1 MTGLIYV
8 ILIALWGVVL
18 VPRWLHHHDE
28 SRRRREAER
37 VERALN
43 PHNARSAAPSAADD
57 EHYQSWREYLKTLTN
72 RERVGG
78 DPARWVDALRAP
90 QGRHARRRRN
100 ILLGLTGAVTV
111 SLLGVVAGILPSFLA
126 VLTTLLLVGYVSAMF
141 FQMRQWESGLSTAPA
156 AAAQDFTAE
165 DLAASGRS
173 VRDGVRLVSGT
184 AAVGSEWEPRETTLP
199 TYTSKS
205 KASKI
210 PRRID
215 LTSAGWNGASMV
227 EQARAQQSPHLQ
239 DQFDREFAALA
250 PDADQQVAEFAN
262 YANDRSYYRRAVN
275 E

>member
-18 VPRWLHHHDE
+18 VPRWLRHHDE

-43 PHNARSAAPSAADD
+43 PHNAPPVADD
-57 EHYQSWREYLKTLTN
+57 ESYQSWREYLKSLTR
-72 RERVGG
+72 REDGNW
-78 DPARWVDALRAP
+78 DSTRWMDALKAP
-90 QGRHARRRRN
+90 QGRHARRRRT
-100 ILLGLTGAVTV
+100 IVLGLSGAVTV
-111 SLLGVVAGILPSFLA
+111 SLLGAVAGLLPSFLA
-126 VLTTLLLVGYVSAMF
+126 VLTALLLVGYLSAMF
-141 FQMRQWESGLSTAPA
+141 FQMRQWESGLVTASAAPA
-156 AAAQDFTAE
+156 EHQDFGTVATH
-165 DLAASGRS
+165 GNS

-184 AAVGSEWEPRETTLP
+184 ATASSQWEPRAATLP
-199 TYTSKS
+199 TYTAKS

-239 DQFDREFAALA
+239 DQFDREFAALE
-250 PDADQQVAEFAN
+250 PDPDQQVAELAN
-262 YANDRSYYRRAVN
+262 HTSDRAYYRRAVN